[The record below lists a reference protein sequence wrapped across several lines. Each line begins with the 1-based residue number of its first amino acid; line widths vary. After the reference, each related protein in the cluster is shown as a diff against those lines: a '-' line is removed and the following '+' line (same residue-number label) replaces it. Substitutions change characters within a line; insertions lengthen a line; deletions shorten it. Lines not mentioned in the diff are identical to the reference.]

1 MNYDTIRAII
11 IENMESGR
19 NKYDNLSNDEIAY
32 YNHVAMFGKENEEA
46 DVSEEEMSIWTD

>member
-32 YNHVAMFGKENEEA
+32 YNHVAMFGKENEKA